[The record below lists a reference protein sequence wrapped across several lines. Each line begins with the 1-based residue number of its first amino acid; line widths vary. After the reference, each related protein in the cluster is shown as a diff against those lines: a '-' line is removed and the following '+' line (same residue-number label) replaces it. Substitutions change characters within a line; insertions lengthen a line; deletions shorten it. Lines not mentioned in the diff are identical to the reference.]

1 MAGGR
6 PRRVR
11 LTNQPRPVRN
21 PTCGLSFLGQG
32 VRSQCFWSEPAL
44 FTQRHNNLCPTVH
57 VHITTMVHGI

>member
-11 LTNQPRPVRN
+11 LTNQPR
-21 PTCGLSFLGQG
+21 GSQSDMSFPFWGE
-32 VRSQCFWSEPAL
+32 VHVQCCERACA

-57 VHITTMVHGI
+57 VHTTTMLHGI

>member
-32 VRSQCFWSEPAL
+32 VRSVLRASLAA

-57 VHITTMVHGI
+57 VHTTTMVHGI